1 MNIRRP
7 NGACHPRRAS
17 LAFAALGALVLAG
30 CAETSTMRSA
40 VVAIMDWCRKVN
52 GLYKAEVIH
61 RRSWPNREAVEI
73 AALEWVDWFNHRR
86 LLGPIGNRPP
96 AEAEALYYAKLDGSD
111 VAA

>member
-1 MNIRRP
+1 MRGDIDDALCRGSD
-7 NGACHPRRAS
+7 NG
-17 LAFAALGALVLAG
+17 LVPH
-30 CAETSTMRSA
+30 
-40 VVAIMDWCRKVN
+40 KVN